1 MPPTALLAPERSAR
15 LDSAATALKVRTIMD
30 TPSVDINLYGPEMA
44 EDPWPSLRRIRELG
58 PLVWNERGQWITA
71 HDRVCRQ
78 IMSRHEEAT
87 MKGVMTSTF
96 GEGAFITM
104 DDKHAHNALRNVW
117 VSAFGTR
124 GVASLVKFTRQI
136 IEARLDEALALLDA
150 QGSVDMQPVF
160 CRPIPAYVIANM
172 MGVGEDVI
180 PTIVEWSDHM
190 ATGTSSGHPIDYEDD
205 FFWLRAERARAD
217 LADFLLEQVHFRR
230 ANRGGDLISRI
241 VHSDLAAT
249 TPDSQMVVNL
259 RQLLFAGNETTSNWL
274 GHLVHILG
282 TMPAVRTELDAD
294 RSLIPSAL
302 EEMLRWLGIV
312 HAVPR
317 MVGEG
322 GMDVAG
328 VHIPEGAHI
337 MALIG
342 AAGRDPERYD
352 DPDTF
357 DIHREPKPHLGFG
370 FGMHTC
376 LGAILARMETAQ
388 AANALLDRMPPF
400 RFVEPVTYDS
410 YMLRGPRKLVIERA
424 D

>member
-1 MPPTALLAPERSAR
+1 MKVGDTMNVPT
-15 LDSAATALKVRTIMD
+15 
-30 TPSVDINLYGPEMA
+30 VDINLYGPEMA
-44 EDPWPSLRRIRELG
+44 QDPWPALRHIRELG
-58 PLVWNERGQWITA
+58 PIVWNERGQWITA

-87 MKGVMTSTF
+87 MKGVMVSTF
-96 GEGAFITM
+96 GEGAFIAM
-104 DDKHAHNALRNVW
+104 DDRAAHNALRNVW
-117 VSAFGTR
+117 VSAFSAR
-124 GVASLVKFTRQI
+124 GVASLVRFTRQI
-136 IEARLDEALALLDA
+136 IEDRLDEALTMLEAE
-150 QGSVDMQPVF
+150 GKVDMQPVF
-160 CRPIPAYVIANM
+160 CRPIPAYVIAHM
-172 MGVGEDVI
+172 MGVGEEAI

-190 ATGTSSGHPIDYEDD
+190 ATGTSSGHPIDYAND
-205 FFWLRAERARAD
+205 FFWLRAEKARAD
-217 LADFLLEQVHFRR
+217 LAEFLLEQVQYRR
-230 ANRGGDLISRI
+230 RNPDDGLISRI

-249 TPDSQMVVNL
+249 IPDSQMVVNL

-274 GHLVHILG
+274 GHLVHVLG
-282 TMPAVRTELDAD
+282 TMPEVRAELEAN
-294 RSLIPSAL
+294 RSLIPQAL

-322 GMDVAG
+322 GMEVAG
-328 VHIPEGAHI
+328 VQIPEGAHI

-357 DIHREPKPHLGFG
+357 NMHREPKPHLGFG

-376 LGAILARMETAQ
+376 LGAILARMETEQ
-388 AANALLDRMPPF
+388 AANALLDRMPAF
-400 RFVEPVTYDS
+400 RFTEPVTYDS

-424 D
+424 G

>member
-1 MPPTALLAPERSAR
+1 MTNAPT
-15 LDSAATALKVRTIMD
+15 
-30 TPSVDINLYGPEMA
+30 VDINLYGQEMA
-44 EDPWPSLRRIRELG
+44 EDPWPALRRIRELG

-104 DDKHAHNALRNVW
+104 DEKHAHNALRNVW
-117 VSAFGTR
+117 VSAFSAR
-124 GVASLVKFTRQI
+124 GVADLIAFTRQI
-136 IEARLDEALALLDA
+136 IERRLDEALAMLEAD
-150 QGSVDMQPVF
+150 GTVDMQPVF
-160 CRPIPAYVIANM
+160 CRPIPAYVIAQM
-172 MGVGEDVI
+172 MGVGEDAI

-190 ATGTSSGHPIDYEDD
+190 ATGTSSGHPIDYAND
-205 FFWLRAERARAD
+205 FYWLRAEKARAA
-217 LADFLLEQVHFRR
+217 LADFLLEQVKYRR
-230 ANRGGDLISRI
+230 ANPGDDLISRI

-249 TPDSQMVVNL
+249 MPESQMVVNL

-282 TMPAVRTELDAD
+282 SRPDVRAELDAD
-294 RSLIPSAL
+294 RSLIPQAL
-302 EEMLRWLGIV
+302 EEMVRWLGIV

-317 MVGEG
+317 TVGEG

-328 VHIPEGAHI
+328 THIPEGAHI
-337 MALIG
+337 MALVG

-357 DIHREPKPHLGFG
+357 DIHREAKPHLGFG
-370 FGMHTC
+370 FGMHIC
-376 LGAILARMETAQ
+376 LGATLARMETEQ
-388 AANALLDRMPPF
+388 AAHALLDRMPPY
-400 RFVEPVTYDS
+400 RMAEPVTYDS
-410 YMLRGPRKLVIERA
+410 YMLRGPGRLVIERA
-424 D
+424 G

>member
-1 MPPTALLAPERSAR
+1 MQ
-15 LDSAATALKVRTIMD
+15 
-30 TPSVDINLYGPEMA
+30 TPRVNINLYGPEMA
-44 EDPWPSLRRIRELG
+44 EDPWPMLRQIRDLG

-78 IMSRHEEAT
+78 IMSRPLEAT
-87 MKGVMTSTF
+87 MKGVMTNTF

-104 DDKHAHNALRNVW
+104 DDKAAHNALRNVW

-124 GVASLVKFTRQI
+124 GVARLVAFTRQV
-136 IEARLDEALALLDA
+136 IEERLDEALALLDTDGRA
-150 QGSVDMQPVF
+150 DMQPVF
-160 CRPIPAYVIANM
+160 CRPIPAYVIAQM
-172 MGVGEDVI
+172 MGVSEDMI

-190 ATGTSSGHPIDYEDD
+190 ATGTSSGHPIDYAND
-205 FFWLRAERARAD
+205 FYWLRAEKARAD
-217 LADFLLEQVHFRR
+217 LADFLLEQVQYRR
-230 ANRGGDLISRI
+230 EHRDDGLISRI

-249 TPDSQMVVNL
+249 IPDQQMVVNL

-274 GHLVHILG
+274 GHLVHVLG
-282 TMPAVRTELDAD
+282 AMPDVRAELDAD
-294 RSLIPSAL
+294 RSLIPRAL
-302 EEMLRWLGIV
+302 EEMLRWFGLV

-342 AAGRDPERYD
+342 AAGRDPARYD

-357 DIHREPKPHLGFG
+357 DIHRDPRPHLGFG

-388 AANALLDRMPPF
+388 AANALLDRMPSF

-410 YMLRGPRKLVIERA
+410 YMLRGPRRLVVEKTTA
-424 D
+424 

>member
-1 MPPTALLAPERSAR
+1 MS
-15 LDSAATALKVRTIMD
+15 V
-30 TPSVDINLYGPEMA
+30 PSVDINLYGPEMA
-44 EDPWPSLRRIRELG
+44 ADPWPVVRHIRELG

-104 DDKHAHNALRNVW
+104 DDKQSHNALRNVW
-117 VSAFGTR
+117 VHAFGKN
-124 GVASLVKFTRQI
+124 GVDGLIPFTRQM
-136 IEARLDEALALLDA
+136 IEGRLDAALAMLDA
-150 QGSVDMQPVF
+150 DGTVDMQPVF
-160 CRPIPAYVIANM
+160 CRPIPAYVIAHM
-172 MGVGEDVI
+172 MGVGEEMI
-180 PTIVEWSDHM
+180 PTIVEWSDNM
-190 ATGTSSGHPIDYEDD
+190 ATGTTSGHPIDYEND
-205 FFWLRAERARAD
+205 FYWLRAEKSRAD
-217 LADFLLEQVHFRR
+217 LADFLLEQVQYRR
-230 ANRGGDLISRI
+230 DNPGEDLISRI
-241 VHSDLAAT
+241 VHSEIAAT
-249 TPDSQMVVNL
+249 TPDWQMVVNL

-282 TMPAVRTELDAD
+282 SRPDVRAELAAD
-294 RSLIPSAL
+294 RSLIPQAL

-312 HAVPR
+312 QAVPR

-328 VHIPEGAHI
+328 THVPEGAHI

-342 AAGRDPERYD
+342 AAGRDPERYA

-357 DIHREPKPHLGFG
+357 DIHREAKPHLGFG

-388 AANALLDRMPPF
+388 AANALLDRMPPY
-400 RFVEPVTYDS
+400 RFAEPVTYDS
-410 YMLRGPRKLVIERA
+410 FMLRGPSRLVIERA

>member
-1 MPPTALLAPERSAR
+1 MSNVPT
-15 LDSAATALKVRTIMD
+15 
-30 TPSVDINLYGPEMA
+30 VDINLYGPEMA
-44 EDPWPSLRRIRELG
+44 RDPWPTVKHIRDLG

-96 GEGAFITM
+96 GEGAFIAI
-104 DDKHAHNALRNVW
+104 DDKQAHNALRNVW

-124 GVASLVKFTRQI
+124 GVASLVGFTRQI
-136 IEARLDEALALLDA
+136 IEARLDEALAMLESD
-150 QGSVDMQPVF
+150 GTVDMQPVF
-160 CRPIPAYVIANM
+160 CRPIPAYVIARM
-172 MGVGEDVI
+172 MGVGEDMI

-190 ATGTSSGHPIDYEDD
+190 ATGTSSGHPIDYEND
-205 FFWLRAERARAD
+205 FYWLRAEKARAS
-217 LADFLLEQVHFRR
+217 LADFLMEQVRYRR
-230 ANRGGDLISRI
+230 EHKGDDLISQI

-274 GHLVHILG
+274 GHLVTVLG
-282 TMPAVRTELDAD
+282 TWHDVRAELDAD
-294 RSLIPSAL
+294 RSLIPQAL

-322 GMDVAG
+322 GMEVAG

-370 FGMHTC
+370 FGLHTC

-400 RFVEPVTYDS
+400 RFAEPVTYDS
-410 YMLRGPRKLVIERA
+410 FMLRGPSRLVIER
-424 D
+424 DG

>member
-1 MPPTALLAPERSAR
+1 MQ
-15 LDSAATALKVRTIMD
+15 

-44 EDPWPSLRRIRELG
+44 EDPWASLRRIRELG

-78 IMSRHEEAT
+78 IMNRPLEAT

-104 DDKHAHNALRNVW
+104 DDRDAHNALRNVW

-124 GVASLVKFTRQI
+124 GVASLVAFTRQI
-136 IEARLDEALALLDA
+136 IEARLDEALAALEAD
-150 QGSVDMQPVF
+150 GTVDMQPVF
-160 CRPIPAYVIANM
+160 CRPIPAYVIAHM

-180 PTIVEWSDHM
+180 PTIVEWSDHL
-190 ATGTSSGHPIDYEDD
+190 ATGTSSGHPIDYEND
-205 FFWLRAERARAD
+205 FYWLRAEKARAD
-217 LADFLLEQVHFRR
+217 LADFLLEQVQYRR
-230 ANRGGDLISRI
+230 AHPDHGLISKI

-249 TPDSQMVVNL
+249 TPDAQMVVNL

-274 GHLVHILG
+274 GHLVHIFG
-282 TMPAVRTELDAD
+282 TRPDVRAELDAD

-317 MVGEG
+317 MVGQG
-322 GMDVAG
+322 GMEIAG
-328 VHIPEGAHI
+328 VHLPEGAHI

-370 FGMHTC
+370 FGLHTC

-388 AANALLDRMPPF
+388 AANALLDRMPSF
-400 RFVEPVTYDS
+400 RFVEPVTYES
-410 YMLRGPRKLVIERA
+410 YMLRGPRRLVIERA